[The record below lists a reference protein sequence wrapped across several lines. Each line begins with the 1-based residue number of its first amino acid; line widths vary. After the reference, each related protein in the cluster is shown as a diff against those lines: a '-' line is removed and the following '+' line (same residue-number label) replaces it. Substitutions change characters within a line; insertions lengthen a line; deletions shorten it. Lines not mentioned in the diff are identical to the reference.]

1 MFYSNH
7 PKTTNNQHITT
18 YAHIN
23 IQLIFFLPILLMLI
37 FLNGMIP
44 YYQSRVAKYV

>member
-7 PKTTNNQHITT
+7 RKPTDNLNVTT

-23 IQLIFFLPILLMLI
+23 IQLIFFLLILLMLI

-44 YYQSRVAKYV
+44 YYQSRVTK